1 MSDGLWVGVFGD
13 FGVFRAVGD
22 VWAKAAV
29 EDFDAIAKV
38 SDVFLGFGLEF
49 GGVESAGLFQGD
61 GMRVFGL
68 DGDEEFAN
76 LDVRTKAAD

>member
-1 MSDGLWVGVFGD
+1 MSDGFWVGVLRD
-13 FGVFRAVGD
+13 FGVFRAIGD

-49 GGVESAGLFQGD
+49 GGVE
-61 GMRVFGL
+61 
-68 DGDEEFAN
+68 FASCF
-76 LDVRTKAAD
+76 